1 MPAHPG
7 AFTSALQRGL
17 WRCDA
22 CGTLGKAGLQAY
34 ADEQRLCASCG
45 ASIEPRKTDSIGRTW
60 ALLLAA
66 TALYV
71 PANVLPVTVSS
82 SLLGSQDDTI
92 LSGIAF
98 LWADGSWALAAIVF
112 MASIVVP
119 VAKLVLLSYL
129 LLSVQRRRRVGTVAR
144 LRMYRMLETIGRW
157 SMLDVFVITILAALV
172 QIQSFAS
179 LQAGPGAAAFGAVVV
194 LTMLATRSFD
204 PRLIFDAAQESAEM
218 AQRRTA

>member
-1 MPAHPG
+1 MPTHPG

-22 CGTLGKAGLQAY
+22 CGTLGKAGLQAD
-34 ADEQRLCASCG
+34 ADEQHLCASCG

-66 TALYV
+66 AALYV

-82 SLLGSQDDTI
+82 SLLGTQDDTI
-92 LSGIAF
+92 
-98 LWADGSWALAAIVF
+98 
-112 MASIVVP
+112 
-119 VAKLVLLSYL
+119 LVLLSYL